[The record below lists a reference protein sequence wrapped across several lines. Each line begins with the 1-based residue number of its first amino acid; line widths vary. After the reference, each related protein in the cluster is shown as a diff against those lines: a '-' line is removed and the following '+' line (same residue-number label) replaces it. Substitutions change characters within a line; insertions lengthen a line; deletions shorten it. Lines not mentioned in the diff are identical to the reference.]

1 MVDAQIENSPL
12 MRTLVVGDI
21 HGCFDELLALIEAA
35 GQPDRIVCVGDLIDR
50 GPQPWE
56 VVDFFRAKPDSRRS
70 VRGNHEWKHLQH
82 ANSPDMPSRAG
93 AETRRVM
100 GTARYAEA
108 IEYFRTLPLWLE
120 LPEAWVVHAG
130 FDPILPPDQTD
141 PKLIMGV
148 NSRSRPGFDGLS
160 PWWFDDPRLDIA
172 KPVVFGHHVFPEVA
186 RGMRGNVWGI
196 NTGAG
201 YGAPLTGLL
210 LPEFRIVSVPTANH
224 AGNIPRRW
232 AGAGELQSIQQLP
245 WAKIFRLLEEP
256 DELPAPVLALME
268 EARADFNAMVEH
280 LICESNGLRT
290 DYQVDGLSG
299 QNKAL
304 LFKSLACKSEFQ
316 TPYGRCLIKVMQGH
330 GALECVRKAF
340 PTPKSLREAA
350 PDVWQK

>member
-1 MVDAQIENSPL
+1 
-12 MRTLVVGDI
+12 
-21 HGCFDELLALIEAA
+21 
-35 GQPDRIVCVGDLIDR
+35 
-50 GPQPWE
+50 
-56 VVDFFRAKPDSRRS
+56 
-70 VRGNHEWKHLQH
+70 
-82 ANSPDMPSRAG
+82 
-93 AETRRVM
+93 M
-100 GTARYAEA
+100 GSARYAEA
-108 IEYFRTLPLWLE
+108 IEYFSTLPLWLE

-130 FDPILPPDQTD
+130 FDPALPPDQTD

-232 AGAGELQSIQQLP
+232 AGAGELLSIQQLP
-245 WAKIFRLLEEP
+245 WNKIFRLLEEP
-256 DELPAPVLALME
+256 DELPAPALALME
-268 EARADFNAMVEH
+268 EARADFNAMVDH
-280 LICESNGLRT
+280 LSRESNALRS
-290 DYQVDGLSG
+290 DNQVDGLSG
-299 QNKAL
+299 QSKAL
-304 LFKSLACKSEFQ
+304 LFKSLACNAEFQ
-316 TPYGRCLIKVMQGH
+316 TSYGRCLIKAMQGH
-330 GALECVRKAF
+330 AALECVRKAF